1 MDEKMMNEYEIN
13 GRLMEISLALDC
25 DFLELIQV
33 KEQIKKN
40 GINPEDVMRLKQLGF
55 PGKIE
60 NFEKAVL
67 DFSEKIGFISSHK
80 INTLGYAIKDLS
92 DKIVLRRVQR
102 N

>member
-1 MDEKMMNEYEIN
+1 MNEYELN
-13 GRLMEISLALDC
+13 GRLMEISLALGC
-25 DFLELIQV
+25 EFLELIQV

-40 GINPEDVMRLKQLGF
+40 GIKPDDAMRLKQLGF

-60 NFEKAVL
+60 SFEKAVF

-80 INTLGYAIKDLS
+80 INTLGYKMKDLS
-92 DKIVLRRVQR
+92 DKIILKRVQR

>member
-1 MDEKMMNEYEIN
+1 MLFKMNEYELN
-13 GRLMEISLALDC
+13 GRLMEISLALGC
-25 DFLELIQV
+25 EFLELIQV

-40 GINPEDVMRLKQLGF
+40 GLSPDGIMRLKQLGF

-60 NFEKAVL
+60 DFEKAVF

-80 INTLGYAIKDLS
+80 INTMGYKMKDLS
-92 DKIVLRRVQR
+92 DKIILKRVQR